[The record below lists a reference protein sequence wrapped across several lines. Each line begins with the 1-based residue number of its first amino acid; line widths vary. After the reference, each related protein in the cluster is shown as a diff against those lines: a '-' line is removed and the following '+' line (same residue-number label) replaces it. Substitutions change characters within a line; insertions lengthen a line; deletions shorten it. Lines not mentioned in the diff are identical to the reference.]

1 MDASNLP
8 LSIIIVGVGN
18 ADFDAMDELDGD
30 TVRLTAPDGRMAAR
44 DIVQFVPFRNFFKG
58 GMNSQSAGLHLAKEV
73 LAEVP
78 EQFVGFMK
86 AHGIAPKPP
95 INNPTRIE
103 PPDPEMTIMA

>member
-1 MDASNLP
+1 MSL
-8 LSIIIVGVGN
+8 
-18 ADFDAMDELDGD
+18 
-30 TVRLTAPDGRMAAR
+30 
-44 DIVQFVPFRNFFKG
+44 
-58 GMNSQSAGLHLAKEV
+58 QSVGLHLAKEV

>member
-1 MDASNLP
+1 
-8 LSIIIVGVGN
+8 
-18 ADFDAMDELDGD
+18 
-30 TVRLTAPDGRMAAR
+30 
-44 DIVQFVPFRNFFKG
+44 
-58 GMNSQSAGLHLAKEV
+58 MNSQSAGLHLAKEV

-86 AHGIAPKPP
+86 ANGIAPKPP